1 VDKGSAR
8 RSKEEQVKH
17 EEQGERLEAE
27 AERME
32 EHSGEVGEGIE
43 ETRRDWESKQNDPS
57 IPGAQ
62 PAPGKEQQREADAE
76 ERRQR
81 SGD

>member
-1 VDKGSAR
+1 M
-8 RSKEEQVKH
+8 EH
-17 EEQGERLEAE
+17 EEQGDRLEAE

-43 ETRRDWESKQNDPS
+43 ETREDWESKQQDPS
-57 IPGAQ
+57 VPGAQ
-62 PAPGKEQQREADAE
+62 PASGEEWGPEADPAE
-76 ERRQR
+76 REQR

>member
-1 VDKGSAR
+1 V
-8 RSKEEQVKH
+8 EH

-43 ETRRDWESKQNDPS
+43 ETRENWETNQNDPS
-57 IPGAQ
+57 VPRAK
-62 PAPGKEQQREADAE
+62 PATGEELGPEADAG
-76 ERRQR
+76 EREQR
-81 SGD
+81 SGG

>member
-1 VDKGSAR
+1 
-8 RSKEEQVKH
+8 VKD

-32 EHSGEVGEGIE
+32 EHSGEVREGIE

-62 PAPGKEQQREADAE
+62 PAPGKERTHPGGHAEPFEVEAT
-76 ERRQR
+76 RRSIPPAHR
-81 SGD
+81 R